1 VAITGEQDRQRILQ
15 RIFGSLAAVGNAKPL
30 GYLPLTT
37 LEKHLAMDVTEVAD
51 SFAKRGLKARV
62 FLANE
67 CCINSGALYVYDPAT
82 LQSVLNAASDV
93 LERNKWP
100 ISAELFVDR
109 VAKFWVEEND
119 PVYPVIQRVFG
130 ES

>member
-1 VAITGEQDRQRILQ
+1 
-15 RIFGSLAAVGNAKPL
+15 
-30 GYLPLTT
+30 
-37 LEKHLAMDVTEVAD
+37 MDVTEVAD

>member
-1 VAITGEQDRQRILQ
+1 M
-15 RIFGSLAAVGNAKPL
+15 
-30 GYLPLTT
+30 GYLPLAT
-37 LEKHLAMDVTEVAD
+37 LEKHLAMDATEVAD
-51 SFAKRGLKARV
+51 SFEKRGLKTRV

-67 CCINSGALYVYDPAT
+67 CCINSGALYVYDPSA

-109 VAKFWVEEND
+109 LAKFWIEESD
-119 PVYPVIQRVFG
+119 PVYPVIQRAFG
-130 ES
+130 NS

>member
-1 VAITGEQDRQRILQ
+1 MAVANEQTRQLV
-15 RIFGSLAAVGNAKPL
+15 FGSLAAVGNAKPV
-30 GYLPLTT
+30 GYLPLAT

-51 SFAKRGLKARV
+51 SFAKHGLKTRV

-67 CCINSGALYVYDPAT
+67 CCINSGALYVYDPSA

-109 VAKFWVEEND
+109 LAKFWIEESN
-119 PVYPVIQRVFG
+119 PVYPVIQRAFG
-130 ES
+130 NS

>member
-1 VAITGEQDRQRILQ
+1 MAVANEQTRQLV
-15 RIFGSLAAVGNAKPL
+15 FGSLAAVGNAKPV
-30 GYLPLTT
+30 GYLPLAT

-51 SFAKRGLKARV
+51 SFEKRGLKTRV

-67 CCINSGALYVYDPAT
+67 CCINSGALYVYDPSA

-109 VAKFWVEEND
+109 LAKFWIEESD
-119 PVYPVIQRVFG
+119 PVYPVIQRAFG
-130 ES
+130 ISDD

>member
-1 VAITGEQDRQRILQ
+1 MAVANEQTRQLV
-15 RIFGSLAAVGNAKPL
+15 FGSLAAVGNAKPV
-30 GYLPLTT
+30 GYLPLAT

-51 SFAKRGLKARV
+51 SFGERGLKTRV

-67 CCINSGALYVYDPAT
+67 CCINSGALYVYDPSA

-109 VAKFWVEEND
+109 LAKFWIEESD
-119 PVYPVIQRVFG
+119 PVYPVIQRAFG
-130 ES
+130 NS

>member
-1 VAITGEQDRQRILQ
+1 MAVANEQTRRLV
-15 RIFGSLAAVGNAKPL
+15 FGSLAAVGNAKPV
-30 GYLPLTT
+30 GYLPLAT

-51 SFAKRGLKARV
+51 SFAKRGLKTRI

-67 CCINSGALYVYDPAT
+67 CCINSGALYVYDPSA

-93 LERNKWP
+93 LARNKWP

-109 VAKFWVEEND
+109 VAKFWIEESD
-119 PVYPVIQRVFG
+119 PVYAIIQRAFG
-130 ES
+130 DS